1 MQEILTMNQK
11 ERERIKILEQVEE
24 GKLTVKEASEILCI
38 SERQLYRIKE
48 RYCTE
53 GDKGV
58 IHRSRG
64 SPSNRGYPERLKKMV
79 IKIYRDQYGD
89 FGPTLFSEKLL
100 EYHRY
105 GIDHETLRRW
115 MRASGIGTSQRKKRP
130 HRRKRERRGA
140 IGEMLQFDGSHH
152 DWFEGRGERCCLLHG
167 VDDASSKVYL
177 RFSPSE
183 NTEEVLRTMKGY
195 CQTNGIPHSIYTDK
209 YSVYYEDKKLTDF
222 GLAMQKLQVKTI
234 FAKSSQAKGRVERG
248 NRTLQDRLVKELRLK
263 GISTIGEA
271 NRFIREH
278 FLDDYNR
285 RFSNSEG
292 LADIHRPINGYNL
305 NDVFCFEES
314 RQVRNDYTITL
325 NSRYIQ
331 LEKSEAPLP
340 LPRQYVIIRKYL
352 DETLHIFHNENELN
366 FTLLN
371 EKPKPRE
378 RTITKPGKD
387 HPWRKYKIGKT
398 GNV

>member
-11 ERERIKILEQVEE
+11 ERERIKVLDQVEE
-24 GKLTVKEASEILCI
+24 GKLTVKEASEILCL
-38 SERQLYRIKE
+38 SERQSYRIKK
-48 RYCTE
+48 RYCCE

-64 SPSNRGYPERLKKMV
+64 RPSNRGYTEKVKKMV
-79 IKIYRDQYGD
+79 LKIYREQYGD

-100 EYHRY
+100 EYHKLS
-105 GIDHETLRRW
+105 IDHETLRRW

-152 DWFEGRGERCCLLHG
+152 DWFEGRGEKCCLLHG

-183 NTEEVLRTMKGY
+183 NTEEVLRTMKDY
-195 CQTNGIPHSIYTDK
+195 CQINGIPHSIYTDK

-222 GLAMQKLQVKTI
+222 GLAMLKLKVKTI
-234 FAKSSQAKGRVERG
+234 FAKSPQAKGRVERG
-248 NRTLQDRLVKELRLK
+248 NRTLQDRLVKELRLR

-271 NRFIREH
+271 NKFLREY
-278 FLDDYNR
+278 FLDDYNE
-285 RFSNSEG
+285 RFSIKED
-292 LADIHRPINGYNL
+292 LADIHRLIDEYDFKNI
-305 NDVFCFEES
+305 FCFEKQ
-314 RQVRNDYTITL
+314 RQVRNDYTIML
-325 NSRYIQ
+325 NGRYIQ

-340 LPRQYVIIRKYL
+340 IPKQYVIVRKYL

-366 FTLLN
+366 FTLLKG
-371 EKPKPRE
+371 KPKQKE

-387 HPWRKYKIGKT
+387 HPWRKCKIGKSR
-398 GNV
+398 NV